1 MRHQESDFL
10 QTELSRFSD
19 WIQFTDQKAGFI
31 AVFYS
36 AILGYL
42 ITKRDVILSNLF
54 ICNETCDI
62 WPLLFIG
69 LIILL
74 AMGIYQLF
82 FTVVPKLKNTNTKES
97 LFYFGTVAALRLE
110 DFQIKFENMT
120 DEEAR
125 KQLVEQIHTNSM
137 IANTKMVS
145 VKKSAVFLFCSGI
158 LVFLLFII

>member
-10 QTELSRFSD
+10 QTELSRVSD

-97 LFYFGTVAALRLE
+97 LFYFE
-110 DFQIKFENMT
+110 DFQIKFESMT